1 VAYGK
6 SLKEQNAWLIRA
18 AMVGHMVAFAW
29 IAVEPLR
36 LLSVNGHMLALRLD
50 AAAAPGTAAF
60 GLIVV
65 ASLLLLGMIN
75 PTWRDRIM
83 HWRWRD
89 PLPGCRA
96 FTSVGPSSSHVN
108 MSVLEIQY
116 GPLPLAGKEQNQ
128 LFYRIYREFRD
139 DVGVLDAH
147 GRYLAARDIG
157 TITAL
162 VMVPLPWFAW
172 WASGNYERAIV
183 YGTVLFLIYM
193 LCVIAAKNYS
203 WRMVQHV
210 LALAS
215 SKIWPD
221 GGQMTMKN
229 NAPHAVSDQRCTQPP
244 LGSSPTPLNDRQ

>member
-1 VAYGK
+1 
-6 SLKEQNAWLIRA
+6 
-18 AMVGHMVAFAW
+18 MAFAW

-36 LLSVNGHMLALRLD
+36 LLSMNGRTLVAHFEM
-50 AAAAPGTAAF
+50 AAAPGTAAL

-65 ASLLLLGMIN
+65 ASLLLLGLIN
-75 PTWRDRIM
+75 SNWRDRIM

-96 FTSVGPSSSHVN
+96 FTSVGPHSSHVN
-108 MSVLEIQY
+108 MALLEDQY
-116 GPLPLAGKEQNQ
+116 GPLPVVGNEQNQ

-162 VMVPLPWFAW
+162 VMVPLPGLAW
-172 WASGNYERAIV
+172 WASGNGGRALV
-183 YGTVLFLIYM
+183 YGVALFLLYL
-193 LCVIAAKNYS
+193 LCAIAAKNYS
-203 WRMVQHV
+203 LRMVQHV

-215 SKIWPD
+215 SK
-221 GGQMTMKN
+221 
-229 NAPHAVSDQRCTQPP
+229 S
-244 LGSSPTPLNDRQ
+244 

>member
-1 VAYGK
+1 MAEAK
-6 SLKEQNAWLIRA
+6 SLKEQNASLIRA
-18 AMVGHMVAFAW
+18 AMIGHIVAFAW
-29 IAVEPLR
+29 IAVEPLS
-36 LLSVNGHMLALRLD
+36 LLSMDGRMLAARLEG
-50 AAAAPGTAAF
+50 AATPGTAAF
-60 GLIVV
+60 GLILV
-65 ASLLLLGMIN
+65 ASLLLLGLIN
-75 PTWRDRIM
+75 PIWRDRIM
-83 HWRWRD
+83 HWRLGD

-96 FTSVGPSSSHVN
+96 FTSVGPLSSHVN
-108 MSVLEIQY
+108 MAVLEAQY

-162 VMVPLPWFAW
+162 VMVPLPWLAW
-172 WASGNYERAIV
+172 WASGNGGLALG
-183 YGTVLFLIYM
+183 YGVVLFLVYT

-215 SKIWPD
+215 SKSAATNTIA
-221 GGQMTMKN
+221 G
-229 NAPHAVSDQRCTQPP
+229 
-244 LGSSPTPLNDRQ
+244 

>member
-1 VAYGK
+1 MADGK
-6 SLKEQNAWLIRA
+6 SLKEQNAGLIRA
-18 AMVGHMVAFAW
+18 AMIGHIVAFVW
-29 IAVEPLR
+29 IAAEPLR
-36 LLSVNGHMLALRLD
+36 LLSMNGRMLAARLE

-65 ASLLLLGMIN
+65 ASLLLLGLID
-75 PTWRDRIM
+75 PGWRDRII
-83 HWRWRD
+83 HWRSRD

-96 FTSVGPSSSHVN
+96 FTRVGPLSSHVN
-108 MSVLEIQY
+108 MEVLGAQY

-162 VMVPLPWFAW
+162 VMIPLPLLAW
-172 WASGNYERAIV
+172 WASGNGERV
-183 YGTVLFLIYM
+183 LSYGMVLFLIYV

-203 WRMVQHV
+203 WRLVEHV

-215 SKIWPD
+215 SKSI
-221 GGQMTMKN
+221 GG
-229 NAPHAVSDQRCTQPP
+229 
-244 LGSSPTPLNDRQ
+244 

>member
-1 VAYGK
+1 MADGK
-6 SLKEQNAWLIRA
+6 SLKEQNAGLIRA
-18 AMVGHMVAFAW
+18 AMIGHILAFAW
-29 IAVEPLR
+29 IAAEPLR
-36 LLSVNGHMLALRLD
+36 LLSMNGRSLAARLE

-65 ASLLLLGMIN
+65 ASLLLLGLIN
-75 PTWRDRIM
+75 PVWRDRII

-96 FTSVGPSSSHVN
+96 FTSVGPLSSHVN
-108 MSVLEIQY
+108 MTVLEAQY
-116 GPLPLAGKEQNQ
+116 GPLPSAGIEQNQ
-128 LFYRIYREFRD
+128 LFYRIYREFRE

-162 VMVPLPWFAW
+162 VMVPLPWLAL
-172 WASGNYERAIV
+172 WASGNAAPAIV
-183 YGTVLFLIYM
+183 YGLALLMIYT

-215 SKIWPD
+215 SKTSAD
-221 GGQMTMKN
+221 GG
-229 NAPHAVSDQRCTQPP
+229 
-244 LGSSPTPLNDRQ
+244 